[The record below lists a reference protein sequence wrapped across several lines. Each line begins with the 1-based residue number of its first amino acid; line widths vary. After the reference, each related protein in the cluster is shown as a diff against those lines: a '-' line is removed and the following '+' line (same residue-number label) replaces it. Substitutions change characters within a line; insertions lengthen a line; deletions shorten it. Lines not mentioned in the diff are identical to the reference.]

1 MVVKLSKAEK
11 KVRYDKKLCSLLD
24 GKVLIA
30 AADNVGSN
38 QLQSIRRGLRGDSVI
53 LMGKNTLIRRCI
65 SFHTEK
71 TGNKDFLNL
80 LPLLVGNVGLI
91 FTKGDLKEV
100 SEEVAKYKG
109 SASDSIVK
117 FQFPS
122 WAYLSTIFFGII
134 FIFYADN
141 IAEERVKYSKDILSY
156 LEDLWLNDECQYNG
170 SMLDVFLAASCF
182 FFSNASNDFWSM
194 HYYYGN
200 LISNGFSPFGFC
212 DLFFNFGIRHKLD
225 KVLMI
230 HGPIENAHLFRA
242 FTNLKYSR
250 VEIDEVRFEWAECM
264 LDYI

>member
-24 GKVLIA
+24 EYGKVLIA

-65 SFHTEK
+65 RFHTEK

-100 SEEVAKYKG
+100 SEEVAKYK
-109 SASDSIVK
+109 
-117 FQFPS
+117 
-122 WAYLSTIFFGII
+122 
-134 FIFYADN
+134 
-141 IAEERVKYSKDILSY
+141 
-156 LEDLWLNDECQYNG
+156 
-170 SMLDVFLAASCF
+170 AASCF
-182 FFSNASNDFWSM
+182 FFAEASNDFWSL

-200 LISNGFSPFGFC
+200 LISNGFSLLGFVIC
-212 DLFFNFGIRHKLD
+212 SSILGF
-225 KVLMI
+225 V
-230 HGPIENAHLFRA
+230 
-242 FTNLKYSR
+242 S
-250 VEIDEVRFEWAECM
+250 
-264 LDYI
+264 

>member
-11 KVRYDKKLCSLLD
+11 KVRYDKRLCSLLD
-24 GKVLIA
+24 EYGKVLIT

-65 SFHTEK
+65 RFHTEK

-100 SEEVAKYKG
+100 SEEVAKYKVLNIING

-122 WAYLSTIFFGII
+122 WAYLSIIFFGII

-170 SMLDVFLAASCF
+170 SMLDVFLVT
-182 FFSNASNDFWSM
+182 DQ
-194 HYYYGN
+194 
-200 LISNGFSPFGFC
+200 
-212 DLFFNFGIRHKLD
+212 
-225 KVLMI
+225 
-230 HGPIENAHLFRA
+230 
-242 FTNLKYSR
+242 
-250 VEIDEVRFEWAECM
+250 
-264 LDYI
+264 